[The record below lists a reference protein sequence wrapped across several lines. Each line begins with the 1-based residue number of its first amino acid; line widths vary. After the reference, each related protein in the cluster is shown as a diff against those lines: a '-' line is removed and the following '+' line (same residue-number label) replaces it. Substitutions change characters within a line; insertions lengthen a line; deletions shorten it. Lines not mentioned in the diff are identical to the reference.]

1 MAPSSSIKR
10 RWILFHFYKE
20 TTALYV
26 NSLLCKG
33 SLSYRSIFVYIFCLI
48 NICLS
53 LSDEANKIKSLN
65 VEKNITIS
73 IISKKLSLIYL
84 IVSEKFSF
92 KNSKQKMYDSVT
104 FLPTKHFA
112 VFDGWY
118 FHPYCLQ
125 RAQVNQLFQLLNL
138 VRKYGHGFYELSRT
152 IMRKKKQWDQQN
164 KKMKSTK
171 VQWEGE
177 KREPLASLQLH
188 FLTRSA
194 VFYSTHACILYYSIE
209 NRPCWRTIEAVN

>member
-33 SLSYRSIFVYIFCLI
+33 SLSYRWIFVYIFCLI
-48 NICLS
+48 NTCLS

-73 IISKKLSLIYL
+73 IISKKLSLMYL

-92 KNSKQKMYDSVT
+92 KNSKQRMYDSVT
-104 FLPTKHFA
+104 FLPTKNFA

-118 FHPYCLQ
+118 FLPYCLQ
-125 RAQVNQLFQLLNL
+125 RVQVNQLCQLLNL
-138 VRKYGHGFYELSRT
+138 VRKYGHGVYELSRM
-152 IMRKKKQWDQQN
+152 IMRKKT
-164 KKMKSTK
+164 M
-171 VQWEGE
+171 
-177 KREPLASLQLH
+177 
-188 FLTRSA
+188 RSA
-194 VFYSTHACILYYSIE
+194 KYKNEKYEGAME
-209 NRPCWRTIEAVN
+209 RGKKGAPCLFSAPLFDKISGVL